1 MNDLNNTLARAALP
15 FIVALAAAGAT
26 LAEPLIITET
36 GHPVIHMTANG
47 DDGYAMVVDTAAST
61 TALFPRMRERLG
73 LNAPNQT
80 VTVQGASGGVE
91 VGMYQLRSLK
101 SDTVSATALNAVG
114 LATIKN
120 LEAMDGIL
128 GIDVLRSG
136 RVEFDPCNNRM
147 QMLSADWAPDQTWRT
162 VAMSPISTLYT
173 LEVTL
178 NGAPVTAVLDTGARR
193 TIVNRAAMRAAGVAD
208 NDPGLVA
215 GVPVRGASQASTQS
229 EMLDFD
235 SLLIGDLPR
244 SAKGLTVSDLP
255 VFAALGLTD
264 KPAMILGFDRLRALR
279 FVADFPGHRLLIS
292 DDASSVS
299 NTCATGVQKPAA

>member
-1 MNDLNNTLARAALP
+1 MSDLKHTLACVALP
-15 FIVALAAAGAT
+15 FAVALAAAGPA

-36 GHPVIHMTANG
+36 GHPVIHMTANDG
-47 DDGYAMVVDTAAST
+47 DRYAMVVDTAAST

-73 LNAPNQT
+73 LHEPNQT

-91 VGMYQLRSLK
+91 VGVYQLRSLK

-114 LATIKN
+114 LDTIKN

-128 GIDVLRSG
+128 GVDVLRSG
-136 RVEFDPCNNRM
+136 RVEFDSCNNRL
-147 QMLSADWAPDQTWRT
+147 QMLTAAWAPDQAWRT
-162 VAMSPISTLYT
+162 VAMSPIGPLYT

-208 NDPGLVA
+208 NDPRLVA
-215 GVPVRGASQASTQS
+215 GVPVRGASRTSTQS

-235 SLLIGDLPR
+235 SFLIGDLPR
-244 SAKGLTVSDLP
+244 EAKGLTVSDLP

-264 KPAMILGFDRLRALR
+264 KPAMILGFDRLRDLR
-279 FVADFPGHRLLIS
+279 FVADFPGHRLLILGDGS
-292 DDASSVS
+292 PGA
-299 NTCATGVQKPAA
+299 NACTTGVQKPAA